1 VEAAGGRVTVA
12 GGSPLAYNAKA
23 DILNPYFLVTG
34 IKTLLFLRVMG
45 FQNGGPFLFPDSEKL
60 LQS

>member
-1 VEAAGGRVTVA
+1 VSLQGKIDAIDVKIEVKIDV
-12 GGSPLAYNAKA
+12 
-23 DILNPYFLVTG
+23 
-34 IKTLLFLRVMG
+34 KTLLFLRVMG